1 MAPVTVF
8 LVAIACLLAA
18 AAAVRPLAL
27 RTNVPEAVWLVAL
40 GVVLR
45 TTGIVPPATIAA
57 LAPFFAAVAL
67 IIVLFEAG
75 RDMVFGAASD
85 QVVRARKL
93 ALAGAALVVPLVA
106 LFSQALSGLH
116 LLPVWSWTH
125 AFMLGA
131 LLLCTAPEVFA
142 PTLYRRAHPG
152 LVAAL
157 EREAALTGAL
167 AIAATAFCIDLLSLR
182 VPVGKAYAAIAA
194 GFGLALAFGAFA
206 GLLWISAIRRV
217 GPGRG
222 VYPYTLAAIL
232 ALYVVTDTLGGIGA
246 LAVLVFG
253 AVVSNAGPLV
263 GALFRPRG
271 GAAVEAADEDFR
283 AALDD
288 HARTVEI
295 TRVLLFTYL
304 GMNLGPPWGLLAMGI
319 VLGLLLVV
327 LRLLAAR
334 LVLRGVDERTFSA
347 LALGWPR
354 GMLVAGLAALPH
366 AAAVPGTESLTTL
379 VFAAVATTCVA
390 FGVAVSPLG
399 HAHVSEDISQGKG
412 PSGHA
417 PGDMSGGTG
426 KVREV
431 APAATVDEV
440 MGKAGAPA
448 SREQDGSSRGASAE
462 GPASPGAVLTTHEVR
477 GVPGGAGGEG
487 LGGPA
492 ASGAGEAGLAALASE
507 TLAGETAVGGEP
519 VVTRT
524 VLAEVSTSP
533 AAGSAQVAASGSAEG
548 AGVSGKTLPP
558 EEPVVSG
565 KTVVPGSSVSGKTL
579 PPEEAVLGGKT
590 LLAEATGG
598 ERRGLFAVDM
608 PPAGRTLVPGEP
620 PAGPRTLLP
629 GESSPGMR
637 SADVPRFAPPGT
649 SRNSERTVLRGSG
662 PGAPEL
668 VRHVFIS
675 SPAGTTVTRETS
687 VAPPRTTDA
696 PGRESGLPVSVESA
710 GASAVLPTRTVNVE
724 SSAVS
729 SGLPV
734 RTVNVESSAAA
745 SAGRMVNVESGGA
758 TSAEVPAS
766 AMPTIATREVAASVA
781 GTELPATRAA
791 REEAPAGAAAVE
803 PGKTPGLPEPGVAGL
818 EVAVTFTEPAT
829 PEPPKPAVAA
839 DPPLLELVSEAIL
852 PSGHVLRTW

>member
-57 LAPFFAAVAL
+57 LAPFFAALTL

-232 ALYVVTDTLGGIGA
+232 GLYVITDTLGGIGA

-271 GAAVEAADEDFR
+271 GAVVEAADEDFR

-399 HAHVSEDISQGKG
+399 HAHVSEDISHGKG

-417 PGDMSGGTG
+417 PGGMSEGTG
-426 KVREV
+426 PTRAA

-440 MGKAGAPA
+440 MGKVVPGGSSRDASAPA
-448 SREQDGSSRGASAE
+448 SAGG
-462 GPASPGAVLTTHEVR
+462 VLTTHAVR
-477 GVPGGAGGEG
+477 GDGSAVPGETGFGGSASETPGGTGEAGS

-492 ASGAGEAGLAALASE
+492 GLARE
-507 TLAGETAVGGEP
+507 TLARETAVESG
-519 VVTRT
+519 VTRT
-524 VLAEVSTSP
+524 LLAEV
-533 AAGSAQVAASGSAEG
+533 AQVGAGASPEP
-548 AGVSGKTLPP
+548 GVSGKTLPP
-558 EEPVVSG
+558 EEPAVSG
-565 KTVVPGSSVSGKTL
+565 RTVVPEGPALGGTL
-579 PPEEAVLGGKT
+579 PPQEPVLGGRT
-590 LLAEATGG
+590 LLPDASGG
-598 ERRGLFAVDM
+598 EQRGLFAVDM

-620 PAGPRTLLP
+620 LAGPRTLLP

-637 SADVPRFAPPGT
+637 AADVPRFAPPG
-649 SRNSERTVLRGSG
+649 SRSSERTVLRGSG

-668 VRHVFIS
+668 VRHVLIS

-687 VAPPRTTDA
+687 VVMPGTAEA
-696 PGRESGLPVSVESA
+696 PGRESGLPVRRA
-710 GASAVLPTRTVNVE
+710 
-724 SSAVS
+724 
-729 SGLPV
+729 
-734 RTVNVESSAAA
+734 
-745 SAGRMVNVESGGA
+745 NVESGGA
-758 TSAEVPAS
+758 AS
-766 AMPTIATREVAASVA
+766 A
-781 GTELPATRAA
+781 GPA
-791 REEAPAGAAAVE
+791 
-803 PGKTPGLPEPGVAGL
+803 VAGL

-829 PEPPKPAVAA
+829 PEPPEPAVAT

-852 PSGHVLRTW
+852 PSGHVLKNLVKDTGEGGTKEG